1 MTTPQGCEI
10 ASREGKREV
19 WAERVPAGDLALQE
33 LIPPVA
39 LSARGDCAE
48 CQGLHRAPR
57 RRPGTTVVA
66 KPSALGMACMKV
78 LLDRMLRTGY
88 NIVQENGQRKIGPPP
103 DWQGPPP
110 ARGYEVFLGRIPRD
124 LYEDELVPVLETV
137 GKLYQLCL
145 MMEISGENRGYAF
158 ATYATLVEATDAVKK
173 LNKLEIRPGHRIGVH
188 FSVDNRR
195 LFIGGLPED
204 KKRAEVMMAMSG
216 ATEGV
221 VDVKMSVCRWDKT
234 LNRGYA
240 FIEYGS
246 HRAAAMARK
255 KLLRIT
261 LQLWG
266 RTIKVDWAISER
278 VAAAAAVEME
288 AAVPD
293 LLQPECTGTG
303 KAAQSQF
310 GGWGAR
316 MQLWWVPLHLRPM
329 PIALEALPEAAM
341 LSWEVRL
348 RMLCQTAGVSY
359 PIFEL
364 HAYSEPGIP
373 VGLLYKMSIPGVGG
387 GAGIFPEFLSSSEEG
402 AREVACQ
409 LAYNIL
415 NNANPPPP
423 ATPSRG
429 TSEQVTREGVARGV
443 ARPRLRPRPLVE
455 PFEQVTGVTRLAP
468 PVAFAPDAPPSLIG
482 CYLCGRTC

>member
-1 MTTPQGCEI
+1 M
-10 ASREGKREV
+10 V

-39 LSARGDCAE
+39 LSSRGDRAE
-48 CQGLHRAPR
+48 CQGLR
-57 RRPGTTVVA
+57 RCPSTTVVA
-66 KPSALGMACMKV
+66 KPPVLGMACMKV
-78 LLDRMLRTGY
+78 LLDLMLSTGY
-88 NIVQENGQRKIGPPP
+88 NIVQENGQRKFGPPP

-110 ARGYEVFLGRIPRD
+110 ARGCEVFLVRIPRD

-137 GKLYQLCL
+137 GKLYQLRL
-145 MMEISGENRGYAF
+145 MMEHSGETRGYAF
-158 ATYATLVEATDAVKK
+158 ATYVTLAQATDAVKK
-173 LNKLEIRPGHRIGVH
+173 LDKFEIRPGRRIGVC

-221 VDVKMSVCRWDKT
+221 VDVKMSVCRRDKT

-255 KLLRIT
+255 KLLRINFRP
-261 LQLWG
+261 WG
-266 RTIKVDWAISER
+266 RTIKVGWAIPEWDT
-278 VAAAAAVEME
+278 VAAAAATEDEEME

-293 LLQPECTGTG
+293 LRQPECTGTG
-303 KAAQSQF
+303 KAAHSLF
-310 GGWGAR
+310 EGWGAR
-316 MQLWWVPLHLRPM
+316 TCLWWVPRHLRPM
-329 PIALEALPEAAM
+329 PVALEAVPEAAV
-341 LSWEVRL
+341 LSWAGRL
-348 RMLCQTAGVSY
+348 RMLCRTAGISY

-364 HAYSEPGIP
+364 HAYSGPGMP
-373 VGLLYKMSIPGVGG
+373 AGLLYKVSILGKGE
-387 GAGIFPEFLSSSEEG
+387 GAGIFPAFLSSSDEG

-415 NNANPPPP
+415 SNANPPPP

-429 TSEQVTREGVARGV
+429 TFEQVTREGVARGV
-443 ARPRLRPRPLVE
+443 ARPRLWPRPLVE
-455 PFEQVTGVTRLAP
+455 PWSRLHERAWPEAWLGPASGHALSWNLGAGYTR
-468 PVAFAPDAPPSLIG
+468 
-482 CYLCGRTC
+482 GRGQRRG

>member
-1 MTTPQGCEI
+1 M
-10 ASREGKREV
+10 
-19 WAERVPAGDLALQE
+19 
-33 LIPPVA
+33 
-39 LSARGDCAE
+39 
-48 CQGLHRAPR
+48 
-57 RRPGTTVVA
+57 
-66 KPSALGMACMKV
+66 
-78 LLDRMLRTGY
+78 
-88 NIVQENGQRKIGPPP
+88 
-103 DWQGPPP
+103 
-110 ARGYEVFLGRIPRD
+110 
-124 LYEDELVPVLETV
+124 
-137 GKLYQLCL
+137 
-145 MMEISGENRGYAF
+145 
-158 ATYATLVEATDAVKK
+158 DAVKK
-173 LNKLEIRPGHRIGVH
+173 LNKFEIRPGCRIGVH
-188 FSVDNRR
+188 FSVDNRC
-195 LFIGGLPED
+195 LLIGGLPKD

-221 VDVKMSVCRWDKT
+221 VDVKMSVCYRDKT

-246 HRAAAMARK
+246 HRAAAMARRE
-255 KLLRIT
+255 LLRINF
-261 LQLWG
+261 QLWG
-266 RTIKVDWAISER
+266 RTIKVDWAIPEWDT
-278 VAAAAAVEME
+278 VAAAATTEDEEEKE

-348 RMLCQTAGVSY
+348 RMLCRTAGVSY

-373 VGLLYKMSIPGVGG
+373 VGLLYKMSIPGVGE
-387 GAGIFPEFLSSSEEG
+387 GAGIFPKFLSSSEEG

-415 NNANPPPP
+415 SNANPPPP

-429 TSEQVTREGVARGV
+429 TFEQVTREGMARGV
-443 ARPRLRPRPLVE
+443 ARPRLQPRPLVE
-455 PFEQVTGVTRLAP
+455 PFEQVTGVTQLAP
-468 PVAFAPDAPPSLIG
+468 PVALAPDVPPSLIG
-482 CYLCGRTC
+482 CYLCGHTPEALARPAGVTLSSQQVSPCDVSRCHRVMSAGVTLSSIRSFVFRLKRSRSIPK

>member
-1 MTTPQGCEI
+1 
-10 ASREGKREV
+10 
-19 WAERVPAGDLALQE
+19 
-33 LIPPVA
+33 
-39 LSARGDCAE
+39 
-48 CQGLHRAPR
+48 
-57 RRPGTTVVA
+57 
-66 KPSALGMACMKV
+66 MACMKKV
-78 LLDRMLRTGY
+78 LPDLMLRTGY
-88 NIVQENGQRKIGPPP
+88 SVVRENGQRKIGPPP
-103 DWQGPPP
+103 DWQGPRP
-110 ARGYEVFLGRIPRD
+110 ARGCEVFLGRIPRD
-124 LYEDELVPVLETV
+124 LYEDELVPVLEMV
-137 GKLYQLCL
+137 GNLYQLRL
-145 MMEISGENRGYAF
+145 MMEFSGENRGYAF
-158 ATYATLVEATDAVKK
+158 ATYATRAKAMDAVKK
-173 LNKLEIRPGHRIGVH
+173 LDKFEIRPGCRIGVH
-188 FSVDNRR
+188 FSVDNRC
-195 LFIGGLPED
+195 LLIGGLPKD

-221 VDVKMSVCRWDKT
+221 VDAKMSVCRWDKI

-246 HRAAAMARK
+246 NHAAAMARK
-255 KLLRIT
+255 KLLRIN

-266 RTIKVDWAISER
+266 RTIKVDWAISEW

-348 RMLCQTAGVSY
+348 RMLCRTAGVSY

-373 VGLLYKMSIPGVGG
+373 VGLLYKMSIPGVGE
-387 GAGIFPEFLSSSEEG
+387 GAGIFPKFLSSSEEG

-415 NNANPPPP
+415 SNANPPPP

-429 TSEQVTREGVARGV
+429 TFEQVTREGVARGV
-443 ARPRLRPRPLVE
+443 ARPRLQPRPLVE
-455 PFEQVTGVTRLAP
+455 PFEQVTGVTQLAP
-468 PVAFAPDAPPSLIG
+468 PVALAPDVPPSLIG
-482 CYLCGRTC
+482 CYLCGRTPEALARPAGVTLSSQQVSPSL